1 MEAGEPE
8 VGAWA
13 EAYRWYCEDIAGLV
27 RFGLRGSGQAAH
39 SRGP

>member
-13 EAYRWYCEDIAGLV
+13 EAYRRYCEDIAGLV